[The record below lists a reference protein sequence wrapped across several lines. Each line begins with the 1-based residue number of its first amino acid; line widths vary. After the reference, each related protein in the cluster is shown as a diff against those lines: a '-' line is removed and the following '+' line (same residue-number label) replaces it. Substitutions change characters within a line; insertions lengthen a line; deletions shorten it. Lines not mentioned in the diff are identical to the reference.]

1 MTSTESNKK
10 IRMDRLDTEDNR
22 AQRAYMVEKSLRYP
36 CIICGSEHH
45 KAISQGIAGDQST
58 IEYECPAALQEK
70 WDPDLHYS
78 TYMSNVALDRYKFA
92 QMYSFQRDQIVEAF
106 VNLKQYGYGKTH
118 SKMRWFVLRQ
128 EILKICDEQKEAE
141 SRFTR
146 HIEEMDEEETEE
158 T

>member
-1 MTSTESNKK
+1 
-10 IRMDRLDTEDNR
+10 
-22 AQRAYMVEKSLRYP
+22 
-36 CIICGSEHH
+36 
-45 KAISQGIAGDQST
+45 
-58 IEYECPAALQEK
+58 
-70 WDPDLHYS
+70 
-78 TYMSNVALDRYKFA
+78 MSNVALDRYKVA

-146 HIEEMDEEETEE
+146 HIEEMDGEETEE